1 MEKKVVVSRFFDAPR
16 SRVFEAWTRAEH
28 LPHWF
33 GPAGFTVHSCE
44 ADARAGGVFRLCLR
58 SPDGRDFWV
67 RGEYREVA
75 APERLVIACAADD
88 EKGIER
94 LRETIQVTFA
104 EEDGRTKLTVNVV
117 ASGATHRAA
126 ALMEGMDKMWADTV
140 HRLNGHLVEK
150 RR

>member
-75 APERLVIACAADD
+75 APERLVIACADDD

-94 LRETIQVTFA
+94 LLETIQVTFA
-104 EEDGRTKLTVNVV
+104 EEDGRTKLTVDVV

-126 ALMEGMDKMWADTV
+126 ELMEGMDKMWADTV

>member
-67 RGEYREVA
+67 RGEYREVMV
-75 APERLVIACAADD
+75 PERLVIACTADD